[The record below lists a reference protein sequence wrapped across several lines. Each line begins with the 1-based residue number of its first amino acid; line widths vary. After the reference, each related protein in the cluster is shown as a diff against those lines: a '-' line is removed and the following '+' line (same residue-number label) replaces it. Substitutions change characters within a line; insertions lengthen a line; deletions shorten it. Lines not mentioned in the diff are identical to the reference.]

1 MLIKHCPFL
10 FLLNHRNSTM
20 SKVVLSV
27 KNLSKSF
34 GKRKAVNSLSFEIR
48 EGEIFGFLGP
58 NGAGKSTAIRV
69 MLSLLKPDDGDIEI
83 FNKSVRKYNNSALKG
98 VGALVERPDF
108 YEYLSA
114 YTNLSLLAIMDNV
127 PKNRILEVLEIVGL
141 ADRGDDKVKAY
152 SQGMKQRLGIA
163 QALLSNPKLLIL
175 DEPTNGLDP
184 RGMKE
189 VRDLI
194 RKLAKE
200 GITILLSSHLLH
212 EVEQVCTTMAII
224 NLGKLI
230 KIGSVHDLLNESDT
244 FITEIKAKPV
254 EKARKIME
262 SITYISNVYKIDGI
276 LKVKIANKDL
286 SQLTRDLVKA
296 GIDVSAIIPRTS
308 LEDYFLS
315 LTEDS
320 I

>member
-1 MLIKHCPFL
+1 MP
-10 FLLNHRNSTM
+10 
-20 SKVVLSV
+20 KVILSV

-34 GKRKAVNSLSFEIR
+34 GKRKAVDSLSFEIR
-48 EGEIFGFLGP
+48 AGEIFGFLGP
-58 NGAGKSTAIRV
+58 NGAGKSTAIRA
-69 MLSLLKPDDGDIEI
+69 MLSLIKPDSGDIEI
-83 FNKSVRKYNNSALKG
+83 FGKSIRKYRNSALQE

-114 YTNLSLLAIMDNV
+114 YKNLSLLAAMDKV
-127 PKNRILEVLEIVGL
+127 SKERILEVLEIVGL
-141 ADRGDDKVKAY
+141 ADRAKDKVRAF

-163 QALLSNPKLLIL
+163 QALLSKPKLLIL

-194 RKLAKE
+194 LKLAEE

-212 EVEQVCTTMAII
+212 EIEQICTTMAII

-244 FITEIKAKPV
+244 FITEITVEPVVKAKTTL
-254 EKARKIME
+254 E
-262 SITYISNVYKIDGI
+262 SLEYVSNVVESSGT
-276 LKVKIANKDL
+276 LKVRIANKDL
-286 SQLTRDLVKA
+286 SQLTRDLVNA
-296 GIDVSAIIPRTS
+296 NVDVSAIIPRTS

-315 LTEDS
+315 LTDEGL
-320 I
+320 

>member
-1 MLIKHCPFL
+1 MP
-10 FLLNHRNSTM
+10 
-20 SKVVLSV
+20 KVILSV

-34 GKRKAVNSLSFEIR
+34 GKRKAVDNLSFEIR
-48 EGEIFGFLGP
+48 AGEIFGFLGP
-58 NGAGKSTAIRV
+58 NGAGKSTAIRA
-69 MLSLLKPDDGDIEI
+69 MLSLIKPDSGDIEI
-83 FNKSVRKYNNSALKG
+83 FGKSIRKYHNSALQE

-114 YTNLSLLAIMDNV
+114 YKNLSLLAAMDKV
-127 PKNRILEVLEIVGL
+127 SKERILEVLEIVGL
-141 ADRGDDKVKAY
+141 ADRAKDKVRAF

-163 QALLSNPKLLIL
+163 QALLSKPKLLIL

-194 RKLAKE
+194 RKLAEE

-212 EVEQVCTTMAII
+212 EIEQICTTMAII

-244 FITEIKAKPV
+244 FITEITAEPVVKAKTTL
-254 EKARKIME
+254 E
-262 SITYISNVYKIDGI
+262 SLEYVSNVVESSGT
-276 LKVKIANKDL
+276 LKVRIANKDL
-286 SQLTRDLVKA
+286 SQLTRDLVNA
-296 GIDVSAIIPRTS
+296 NVDVSAIIPRTS

-315 LTEDS
+315 LTDEGL
-320 I
+320 

>member
-1 MLIKHCPFL
+1 MTDTI
-10 FLLNHRNSTM
+10 
-20 SKVVLSV
+20 LSV
-27 KNLSKSF
+27 KDLTKSF
-34 GKRKAVNSLSFEIR
+34 GKRKAVDALSFEIK

-58 NGAGKSTAIRV
+58 NGAGKSTAIKS
-69 MLSLLKPDDGDIEI
+69 MLSLIKPDSGDIEI
-83 FNKSVRKYNNSALKG
+83 FGESIRKNHNSALIG

-108 YEYLSA
+108 YEYLTA
-114 YTNLSLLAIMDNV
+114 EKNLSILAKMDRA
-127 PKNRILEVLEIVGL
+127 PYTRIAEVLKIVGL
-141 ADRGDDKVKAY
+141 EYRCKDKVKAY

-194 RKLAKE
+194 RKLAEK
-200 GITILLSSHLLH
+200 GITILLSSHILH
-212 EVEQVCTTMAII
+212 EVEQVCTSMAII

-230 KIGSVHDLLNESDT
+230 KIGGVTELLKSSDT
-244 FITEIKAKPV
+244 FITEVHAKPIN
-254 EKARKIME
+254 KA
-262 SITYISNVYKIDGI
+262 ITVMKKLSYISEIQSNNNI
-276 LKVKIANKDL
+276 VKIRIAYDNLKEV
-286 SQLTRDLVKA
+286 SKA
-296 GIDVSAIIPRTS
+296 LIENDIEVSAIIPRSS

-315 LTEDS
+315 LTGES

>member
-1 MLIKHCPFL
+1 MPKAI
-10 FLLNHRNSTM
+10 
-20 SKVVLSV
+20 LSV
-27 KNLSKSF
+27 LELTKLF
-34 GKRKAVNSLSFEIR
+34 GKRKAVDNLSFKIN

-58 NGAGKSTAIRV
+58 NGAGKSTAIKS
-69 MLSLLKPDDGDIEI
+69 MLSLIKPDSGDIEI
-83 FNKSVRKYNNSALKG
+83 FGKSIRRNHNSALVG

-114 YTNLSLLAIMDNV
+114 KQNLSILSKMDKV
-127 PKNRILEVLEIVGL
+127 PSERVQEVLKIVGL
-141 ADRGDDKVKAY
+141 EDRENDKVKAY

-194 RKLAKE
+194 RKLAE
-200 GITILLSSHLLH
+200 DGITILLSSHILH
-212 EVEQVCTTMAII
+212 EVEQVCTSMAII

-230 KIGSVHDLLNESDT
+230 KIGSVNELLKTSDT
-244 FITEIKAKPV
+244 FITEIHAKPITKAK
-254 EKARKIME
+254 KIME
-262 SITYISNVYKIDGI
+262 QLPFISKITESGDKLKIRIPYDKLKELNKTLIDNGI
-276 LKVKIANKDL
+276 E
-286 SQLTRDLVKA
+286 
-296 GIDVSAIIPRTS
+296 VSTIIPRSS

-315 LTEDS
+315 LTGES

>member
-1 MLIKHCPFL
+1 MPKAI
-10 FLLNHRNSTM
+10 
-20 SKVVLSV
+20 LSV
-27 KNLSKSF
+27 LELTKLF
-34 GKRKAVNSLSFEIR
+34 GKRKAVDNLSFKIN

-58 NGAGKSTAIRV
+58 NGAGKSTAIKS
-69 MLSLLKPDDGDIEI
+69 MLSLIKPDSGDIEI
-83 FNKSVRKYNNSALKG
+83 FGKSIRRNHNSALVG

-114 YTNLSLLAIMDNV
+114 KQNLSILSKMDKV
-127 PKNRILEVLEIVGL
+127 PSERVQEVLKIVGL
-141 ADRGDDKVKAY
+141 EDRENDKVKAY

-194 RKLAKE
+194 RKLAEE
-200 GITILLSSHLLH
+200 GITILLSSHILH
-212 EVEQVCTTMAII
+212 EVEQVCTSMAII

-230 KIGSVHDLLNESDT
+230 KIGSVNELLKTSDT
-244 FITEIKAKPV
+244 FITEIHAKPITKAK
-254 EKARKIME
+254 KIME
-262 SITYISNVYKIDGI
+262 QLPFISKITESGDKLKIRIPYDKLKELNKTLIDNGI
-276 LKVKIANKDL
+276 E
-286 SQLTRDLVKA
+286 
-296 GIDVSAIIPRTS
+296 VSTIIPRSS

-315 LTEDS
+315 LTGES

>member
-1 MLIKHCPFL
+1 
-10 FLLNHRNSTM
+10 M
-20 SKVVLSV
+20 SEVILSV
-27 KNLSKSF
+27 KNFSKSF
-34 GKRKAVNSLSFEIR
+34 GKRKAVDGLSFDIKT
-48 EGEIFGFLGP
+48 GEIFGFLGP
-58 NGAGKSTAIRV
+58 NGAGNSTAIRA
-69 MLSLLKPDDGDIEI
+69 MLSLIKPDSGDIEI
-83 FNKSVRKYNNSALKG
+83 FNKSVRKYHNSALQG

-114 YTNLSLLAIMDNV
+114 RKNLSLLAVMDKV
-127 PKNRILEVLEIVGL
+127 SKTRIDEVLKIVGL
-141 ADRGDDKVKAY
+141 ADRGNDKVKAF

-194 RKLAKE
+194 RKLTKE

-230 KIGSVHDLLNESDT
+230 KIGSVHDLLNEADT
-244 FITEIKAKPV
+244 FITEIKVKPII
-254 EKARKIME
+254 KARKILKD
-262 SITYISNVYKIDGI
+262 SKFISSVEENNGVF
-276 LKVKIANKDL
+276 KVKIANKDL
-286 SQLTRDLVKA
+286 GQLTRDLVKA
-296 GIDVSAIIPRTS
+296 DIDVSAIIPRTS

-315 LTEDS
+315 LTGDS

>member
-1 MLIKHCPFL
+1 
-10 FLLNHRNSTM
+10 M
-20 SKVVLSV
+20 SKVILSV

-34 GKRKAVNSLSFEIR
+34 GKRKAVDGLSFDIKI
-48 EGEIFGFLGP
+48 GEIFGFLGP
-58 NGAGKSTAIRV
+58 NGAGKSTAIRA
-69 MLSLLKPDDGDIEI
+69 MLSLIKPDSGDIEI
-83 FNKSVRKYNNSALKG
+83 FNKSVRKYRNSALQG

-114 YTNLSLLAIMDNV
+114 RKNLSLLAVMDKV
-127 PKNRILEVLEIVGL
+127 SKTRIDEVLKIVGL
-141 ADRGDDKVKAY
+141 ANRGNDKVKAF

-189 VRDLI
+189 VRGLI
-194 RKLAKE
+194 QKLAQE

-230 KIGSVHDLLNESDT
+230 KIGSVHDLLNEADT
-244 FITEIKAKPV
+244 FIIEIKAKPII
-254 EKARKIME
+254 KARKILKD
-262 SITYISNVYKIDGI
+262 SKFISSVEENNGVFKI
-276 LKVKIANKDL
+276 KIANKDIG
-286 SQLTRDLVKA
+286 QLTRDLVKA
-296 GIDVSAIIPRTS
+296 GIDVSAIVPRTS

-315 LTEDS
+315 LTGDS

>member
-1 MLIKHCPFL
+1 MSEVILS
-10 FLLNHRNSTM
+10 LN
-20 SKVVLSV
+20 
-27 KNLSKSF
+27 NLSKSF
-34 GKRKAVNSLSFEIR
+34 GKRKAVDNLSFEIR
-48 EGEIFGFLGP
+48 TGEIFGFLGP
-58 NGAGKSTAIRV
+58 NGAGKSTAIRA
-69 MLSLLKPDDGDIEI
+69 MLSLLSPDNGDILI
-83 FNKSVRKYNNSALKG
+83 FDKSIRKYRNSALQG

-114 YTNLSLLAIMDNV
+114 YKNLALLATMDKV
-127 PKNRILEVLEIVGL
+127 PKKRIVEVLEIVGL
-141 ADRGDDKVKAY
+141 ANRGEDKVKAF

-189 VRDLI
+189 VRGLV

-230 KIGSVHDLLNESDT
+230 KIGSVHDLLNESDRY
-244 FITEIKAKPV
+244 ITEVKATPV
-254 EKARKIME
+254 EKARKIMD
-262 SITYISNVYKIDGI
+262 SLAYISNVDEIDGI

-296 GIDVSAIIPRTS
+296 DIDVSAIIPRTS

-315 LTEDS
+315 LTGDS

>member
-1 MLIKHCPFL
+1 
-10 FLLNHRNSTM
+10 M
-20 SKVVLSV
+20 SEVILSV

-34 GKRKAVNSLSFEIR
+34 GKRKAVDNLSFEIR

-58 NGAGKSTAIRV
+58 NGAGKSTAIRA
-69 MLSLLKPDDGDIEI
+69 MLSLIKPDDGDIEI
-83 FNKSVRKYNNSALKG
+83 FNKSVRKYHNLALQG

-114 YTNLSLLAIMDNV
+114 HKNLSLLATMDNV
-127 PKNRILEVLEIVGL
+127 SKTRIGEVLKIVGL
-141 ADRGDDKVKAY
+141 ANRGEDKVKAY

-163 QALLSNPKLLIL
+163 QSLLSNPKLLIL
-175 DEPTNGLDP
+175 DEPTKGLDP

-189 VRDLI
+189 VRELI
-194 RKLAKE
+194 QKLAQE

-212 EVEQVCTTMAII
+212 EVEQICTTMAII

-230 KIGSVHDLLNESDT
+230 KIGSVHALLNESDT
-244 FITEIKAKPV
+244 YITEIKAEPV
-254 EKARKIME
+254 EKARKILKDSKFILFVEE
-262 SITYISNVYKIDGI
+262 SNGVF
-276 LKVKIANKDL
+276 KVKIANKDL
-286 SQLTRDLVKA
+286 SKLTRDLVKA
-296 GIDVSAIIPRTS
+296 DIDISAIIPRTS

-315 LTEDS
+315 LTGDS

>member
-1 MLIKHCPFL
+1 
-10 FLLNHRNSTM
+10 M
-20 SKVVLSV
+20 SEVILSV

-34 GKRKAVNSLSFEIR
+34 GKRKAVDNLSFEIK

-58 NGAGKSTAIRV
+58 NGAGKSTAIRA
-69 MLSLLKPDDGDIEI
+69 MLSLIKPDSGDIEI
-83 FNKSVRKYNNSALKG
+83 FDKSVRKYHNSALQG

-114 YTNLSLLAIMDNV
+114 YKNLSLLATMDKA
-127 PKNRILEVLEIVGL
+127 PKTRICEVLKIVGL
-141 ADRGDDKVKAY
+141 ADRGEDKVKAY

-194 RKLAKE
+194 RKLTKE

-254 EKARKIME
+254 KKVRKILIDSK
-262 SITYISNVYKIDGI
+262 SISFVEENNGVF
-276 LKVKIANKDL
+276 KVKIANKDL
-286 SQLTRDLVKA
+286 CQLTRDLVKA
-296 GIDVSAIIPRTS
+296 DIDVSAIIPRTS

>member
-1 MLIKHCPFL
+1 
-10 FLLNHRNSTM
+10 M
-20 SKVVLSV
+20 SEVILSI

-34 GKRKAVNSLSFEIR
+34 GKRKAVDNLSFEIK
-48 EGEIFGFLGP
+48 EDEIFGFLGP
-58 NGAGKSTAIRV
+58 NGAGKSTAIRS
-69 MLSLLKPDDGDIEI
+69 MLALIKPDAGDINI
-83 FNKSVRKYNNSALKG
+83 FNKSVNKLNNTALIG

-114 YTNLSLLAIMDNV
+114 HRNLSLLAKMDSISQ
-127 PKNRILEVLEIVGL
+127 NRVDEVLEIVGL
-141 ADRGDDKVKAY
+141 ADRGNDKVKAY

-163 QALLSNPKLLIL
+163 QALLCLPKLLIL

-189 VRDLI
+189 VRELI
-194 RKLAKE
+194 KKLAQE

-212 EVEQVCTTMAII
+212 EVEQTCTTMAII

-230 KIGSVHDLLNESDT
+230 KIGSVRDLLNESDT
-244 FITEIKAKPV
+244 FITEINAKPLTLA
-254 EKARKIME
+254 KSTLRGLN
-262 SITYISNVYKIDGI
+262 YISNFEQSGGI
-276 LKVKIANKDL
+276 FKVQIANKHL
-286 SQLTRDLVKA
+286 SQFTRDLVNA
-296 GIDVSAIIPRTS
+296 GLDISAIIPRTS

-315 LTEDS
+315 LTGDS

>member
-1 MLIKHCPFL
+1 MP
-10 FLLNHRNSTM
+10 
-20 SKVVLSV
+20 KVILSV

-34 GKRKAVNSLSFEIR
+34 GKRKAVDSLSFEIR
-48 EGEIFGFLGP
+48 AGEIFGFLGP
-58 NGAGKSTAIRV
+58 NGAGKSTAIRA
-69 MLSLLKPDDGDIEI
+69 MLSLIKPDSGDIEI
-83 FNKSVRKYNNSALKG
+83 FGKSIRKYHNSALQE

-114 YTNLSLLAIMDNV
+114 YKNLSLLAAMDKV
-127 PKNRILEVLEIVGL
+127 SKERILEVLEIVGL
-141 ADRGDDKVKAY
+141 ADRAKDKVRAF

-163 QALLSNPKLLIL
+163 QALLSKPKLLIL

-194 RKLAKE
+194 LKLAEE

-212 EVEQVCTTMAII
+212 EIEQICTTMAII

-230 KIGSVHDLLNESDT
+230 KIGSVHDLFNESDT
-244 FITEIKAKPV
+244 FITEITAEPVVKAKTTL
-254 EKARKIME
+254 E
-262 SITYISNVYKIDGI
+262 SLEYVSNVVESSGT
-276 LKVKIANKDL
+276 LKVRIANKDL

-296 GIDVSAIIPRTS
+296 DIDVSAIIPRIS

-315 LTEDS
+315 LTDEAL
-320 I
+320 

>member
-1 MLIKHCPFL
+1 
-10 FLLNHRNSTM
+10 M
-20 SKVVLSV
+20 SEVILSV
-27 KNLSKSF
+27 KNLSKFF
-34 GKRKAVNSLSFEIR
+34 GKRKAVDSLSFEIR

-58 NGAGKSTAIRV
+58 NGAGKSTAIRA
-69 MLSLLKPDDGDIEI
+69 MLSLIKPDDGDIEI
-83 FNKSVRKYNNSALKG
+83 FNKSVRKYHNLALQG

-114 YTNLSLLAIMDNV
+114 YKNLSILATMDKV
-127 PKNRILEVLEIVGL
+127 PKNRIVEVLEIVGL
-141 ADRGDDKVKAY
+141 ANRGEDKVKAY

-163 QALLSNPKLLIL
+163 QALLSNPRLLIL

-189 VRDLI
+189 VRGLI
-194 RKLAKE
+194 RKLAQE

-212 EVEQVCTTMAII
+212 EVEQICTTMAII

-230 KIGSVHDLLNESDT
+230 KIGSVHALLNESDT
-244 FITEIKAKPV
+244 YITEIKAEPV
-254 EKARKIME
+254 EKARKILE
-262 SITYISNVYKIDGI
+262 SLTYVSNVDEIDGI
-276 LKVKIANKDL
+276 LKIKIVNKYL

-296 GIDVSAIIPRTS
+296 DIDISAIIPRTS

-315 LTEDS
+315 LTGDS

>member
-1 MLIKHCPFL
+1 
-10 FLLNHRNSTM
+10 M
-20 SKVVLSV
+20 SEVILSV
-27 KNLSKSF
+27 INLSKSF
-34 GKRKAVNSLSFEIR
+34 GKRKAVDSLSFEIK

-58 NGAGKSTAIRV
+58 NGAGKSTAIRS
-69 MLSLLKPDDGDIEI
+69 MLALIKPDSGDIEI
-83 FNKSVRKYNNSALKG
+83 FNKSVGKYKNSALSD

-114 YTNLSLLAIMDNV
+114 YTNLSILATMDRV
-127 PKNRILEVLEIVGL
+127 PKSRILEVLEIVGL
-141 ADRGDDKVKAY
+141 VDRRDDKVKAF

-194 RKLAKE
+194 RKLTKE

-212 EVEQVCTTMAII
+212 EVEQVCSTMAII

-244 FITEIKAKPV
+244 FVTEIKAEPLDKT
-254 EKARKIME
+254 RKILDE
-262 SITYISNVYKIDGI
+262 LKFISFVEENNGVFKI
-276 LKVKIANKDL
+276 KIANNDL
-286 SQLTRDLVKA
+286 SRLTRNLVNA
-296 GIDVSAIIPRTS
+296 DIDVSAIIPRTS

-315 LTEDS
+315 LTSES

>member
-1 MLIKHCPFL
+1 MTEVI
-10 FLLNHRNSTM
+10 
-20 SKVVLSV
+20 LSI

-34 GKRKAVNSLSFEIR
+34 GKRKAVDSLSFDIR

-58 NGAGKSTAIRV
+58 NGAGKSTAIRS
-69 MLSLLKPDDGDIEI
+69 MLSLIKPDEGDIEI
-83 FNKSVRKYNNSALKG
+83 FNKSVRKYSNAALQK

-114 YTNLSLLAIMDNV
+114 YKNLLLLAKMDKVSHGRVN
-127 PKNRILEVLEIVGL
+127 EVLKIVGL
-141 ADRGDDKVKAY
+141 SDRGNDKVKAY

-163 QALLSNPKLLIL
+163 QALLNKPKILIL

-194 RKLAKE
+194 RKLAQE
-200 GITILLSSHLLH
+200 GITILISSHLLH

-224 NLGKLI
+224 NLGKLV
-230 KIGSVHDLLNESDT
+230 KIGSVQDLLNESDT
-244 FITEIKAKPV
+244 FITEIKVEPV
-254 EKARKIME
+254 EKAKKVLE
-262 SITYISNVYKIDGI
+262 GLNYLSNVAKSDGT
-276 LKVKIANKDL
+276 LKVRIANKDL
-286 SQLTRDLVKA
+286 KLLTRDLVKA
-296 GIDVSAIIPRTS
+296 DIDVSAIIPRTS

-315 LTEDS
+315 LTGDS

>member
-1 MLIKHCPFL
+1 MTDTI
-10 FLLNHRNSTM
+10 
-20 SKVVLSV
+20 LSV
-27 KNLSKSF
+27 KDLTKSF
-34 GKRKAVNSLSFEIR
+34 GKRKAVDSLSFEIK

-58 NGAGKSTAIRV
+58 NGAGKSTAIKS
-69 MLSLLKPDDGDIEI
+69 MLSLIKPDSGDIEI
-83 FNKSVRKYNNSALKG
+83 FGKSISKNHNSALTG

-108 YEYLSA
+108 YEYLTA
-114 YTNLSLLAIMDNV
+114 EKNLSILAKMDRA
-127 PKNRILEVLEIVGL
+127 PSTRITEVLKIVGL
-141 ADRGDDKVKAY
+141 EDRRKDKVKAY

-194 RKLAKE
+194 RNLAEE
-200 GITILLSSHLLH
+200 GITILLSSHILH
-212 EVEQVCTTMAII
+212 EIEQVCTSMAII

-230 KIGSVHDLLNESDT
+230 KIGGVTELLKLSDT
-244 FITEIKAKPV
+244 FITEVHAKPMKKAISV
-254 EKARKIME
+254 MEKL
-262 SITYISNVYKIDGI
+262 SYISEIQSSDSIIKIRVAYDNLKEVSKALIKNGI
-276 LKVKIANKDL
+276 E
-286 SQLTRDLVKA
+286 
-296 GIDVSAIIPRTS
+296 VSAIIPRSS

-315 LTEDS
+315 LTGES

>member
-1 MLIKHCPFL
+1 
-10 FLLNHRNSTM
+10 M
-20 SKVVLSV
+20 SEVILSI

-34 GKRKAVNSLSFEIR
+34 GKRKAVDNLSFDIK

-58 NGAGKSTAIRV
+58 NGAGKSTAIRS
-69 MLSLLKPDDGDIEI
+69 MLSLIKPDEGDIEI
-83 FNKSVRKYNNSALKG
+83 FTKSVRKFKNAALSV

-114 YTNLSLLAIMDNV
+114 YKNLSLLATMDKV
-127 PKNRILEVLEIVGL
+127 PKNRIGEVLEIVGL
-141 ADRGDDKVKAY
+141 TDRSEDKVKAY

-163 QALLSNPKLLIL
+163 QALLSDPKLLIL

-194 RKLAKE
+194 RKLSQE
-200 GITILLSSHLLH
+200 GITILLSSHILH

-230 KIGSVHDLLNESDT
+230 KIGRVHDLLNESDT
-244 FITEIKAKPV
+244 FITEVKAEPL
-254 EKARKIME
+254 ERARKILE
-262 SITYISNVYKIDGI
+262 SIDYISNVAESDGM
-276 LKVKIANKDL
+276 LKVRIANKDL
-286 SQLTRDLVKA
+286 KKLTRHLVKA
-296 GIDVSAIIPRTS
+296 DIDVSAIIPRTS

-315 LTEDS
+315 LTGDS

>member
-1 MLIKHCPFL
+1 MP
-10 FLLNHRNSTM
+10 
-20 SKVVLSV
+20 KVILSV

-34 GKRKAVNSLSFEIR
+34 GKRKAVDNLSFEIR
-48 EGEIFGFLGP
+48 AGEIFGFLGP
-58 NGAGKSTAIRV
+58 NGAGKSTAIRA
-69 MLSLLKPDDGDIEI
+69 MLSLIKPDSGDIEI
-83 FNKSVRKYNNSALKG
+83 FGKSIRKYHNSALQE

-114 YTNLSLLAIMDNV
+114 YKNLSLLAAMDKV
-127 PKNRILEVLEIVGL
+127 SKERILEVLEIVGL
-141 ADRGDDKVKAY
+141 ADRAKDKVRAF

-163 QALLSNPKLLIL
+163 QALLSKPKLLIL

-194 RKLAKE
+194 RKLAEE

-212 EVEQVCTTMAII
+212 EIEQICTTMAII

-244 FITEIKAKPV
+244 FITEITAEPVVKAKTTL
-254 EKARKIME
+254 E
-262 SITYISNVYKIDGI
+262 SLEYVSNVVESGGT
-276 LKVKIANKDL
+276 LKVRIANKDL

-296 GIDVSAIIPRTS
+296 DIDVSAIIPRTS

-315 LTEDS
+315 LTDEAL
-320 I
+320 

>member
-1 MLIKHCPFL
+1 MP
-10 FLLNHRNSTM
+10 
-20 SKVVLSV
+20 KVILSV

-34 GKRKAVNSLSFEIR
+34 GKRKAVDNLSFEIR
-48 EGEIFGFLGP
+48 AGEIFGFLGP
-58 NGAGKSTAIRV
+58 NGAGKSTAIRA
-69 MLSLLKPDDGDIEI
+69 MLSLIKPDSGDIEI
-83 FNKSVRKYNNSALKG
+83 FGKSIRKYHNSALQE

-114 YTNLSLLAIMDNV
+114 YKNLSLLAAMDKV
-127 PKNRILEVLEIVGL
+127 SKERILEVLEIVGL
-141 ADRGDDKVKAY
+141 ADRAKDKVRAF

-163 QALLSNPKLLIL
+163 QALLSKPKLLIL

-194 RKLAKE
+194 QKLAEE

-212 EVEQVCTTMAII
+212 EIEQICTTMAII

-244 FITEIKAKPV
+244 FITEITAEPVVKAKTTL
-254 EKARKIME
+254 E
-262 SITYISNVYKIDGI
+262 SLEYVSNVVESSGT
-276 LKVKIANKDL
+276 LKVRIANKDL
-286 SQLTRDLVKA
+286 SQLTRDLVNA
-296 GIDVSAIIPRTS
+296 NVDVSAIIPRTS

-315 LTEDS
+315 LTDEGL
-320 I
+320 

>member
-1 MLIKHCPFL
+1 ML
-10 FLLNHRNSTM
+10 
-20 SKVVLSV
+20 KVILSV

-34 GKRKAVNSLSFEIR
+34 GKRKAVDSLSFEIR
-48 EGEIFGFLGP
+48 AGEIFGFLGP
-58 NGAGKSTAIRV
+58 NGAGKSTAIRA
-69 MLSLLKPDDGDIEI
+69 MLSLIKPDSGDIEI
-83 FNKSVRKYNNSALKG
+83 FGKSIRKYHNSALQE

-114 YTNLSLLAIMDNV
+114 YKNLSLLAAMDKV
-127 PKNRILEVLEIVGL
+127 SKERILEVLEIVGL
-141 ADRGDDKVKAY
+141 AGRAKDKVRAF

-163 QALLSNPKLLIL
+163 QALLSKPKLLIL

-194 RKLAKE
+194 RKLAEE

-212 EVEQVCTTMAII
+212 EIEQICTTMAII

-244 FITEIKAKPV
+244 FITEITAEPAVKAKTTL
-254 EKARKIME
+254 E
-262 SITYISNVYKIDGI
+262 SLEYVSNVVESSGT
-276 LKVKIANKDL
+276 LKVRIANKDL
-286 SQLTRDLVKA
+286 SQLTRDLIKA
-296 GIDVSAIIPRTS
+296 DIDVSAIIPRTS

-315 LTEDS
+315 LTDEAL
-320 I
+320 

>member
-1 MLIKHCPFL
+1 
-10 FLLNHRNSTM
+10 
-20 SKVVLSV
+20 
-27 KNLSKSF
+27 NLSKSF
-34 GKRKAVNSLSFEIR
+34 GKRKAVDSLSFEIK

-58 NGAGKSTAIRV
+58 NGAGKSTAIRS
-69 MLSLLKPDDGDIEI
+69 MLALIKPDSGDIEI
-83 FNKSVRKYNNSALKG
+83 FNKSVGKYKNSALSD

-114 YTNLSLLAIMDNV
+114 YTNLSILATMDRV
-127 PKNRILEVLEIVGL
+127 PKSRILEVLEIVGL
-141 ADRGDDKVKAY
+141 VDRRDDKVKAF

-194 RKLAKE
+194 RKLTKE

-212 EVEQVCTTMAII
+212 EVEQVCSTMAII

-244 FITEIKAKPV
+244 FVTEIKAEPLDKT
-254 EKARKIME
+254 RKILDE
-262 SITYISNVYKIDGI
+262 LKFISFVEENNGVFKI
-276 LKVKIANKDL
+276 KIANNDL
-286 SQLTRDLVKA
+286 SRLTRNLVNA
-296 GIDVSAIIPRTS
+296 DIDVSAIIPRTS

-315 LTEDS
+315 LTSES

>member
-1 MLIKHCPFL
+1 MP
-10 FLLNHRNSTM
+10 
-20 SKVVLSV
+20 KVILSV

-34 GKRKAVNSLSFEIR
+34 GKRKAVDSLSFEIR
-48 EGEIFGFLGP
+48 AGEIFGFLGP
-58 NGAGKSTAIRV
+58 NGAGKSTAIRA
-69 MLSLLKPDDGDIEI
+69 MLSLINPDSGDIEI
-83 FNKSVRKYNNSALKG
+83 FGKSIRKCRNSALQE

-114 YTNLSLLAIMDNV
+114 YKNLSLLAAMDKV
-127 PKNRILEVLEIVGL
+127 SKERILEVLEIVGL
-141 ADRGDDKVKAY
+141 ADRAKDKVRAF

-163 QALLSNPKLLIL
+163 QALLSKPKLLIL

-194 RKLAKE
+194 LKLAEE

-212 EVEQVCTTMAII
+212 EIEQICTTMAII

-244 FITEIKAKPV
+244 FITEITAEPVVKAKTTL
-254 EKARKIME
+254 E
-262 SITYISNVYKIDGI
+262 SLEYVSNVVESSGT
-276 LKVKIANKDL
+276 LKVRIANKDL
-286 SQLTRDLVKA
+286 SQLTRDLVNA
-296 GIDVSAIIPRTS
+296 NVDVSAIIPRTS

-315 LTEDS
+315 LTDEGL
-320 I
+320 

>member
-1 MLIKHCPFL
+1 MAESI
-10 FLLNHRNSTM
+10 
-20 SKVVLSV
+20 LSV
-27 KNLSKSF
+27 NSLTKSF
-34 GKRKAVNSLSFEIR
+34 GKRQAVDNLSFEIK

-58 NGAGKSTAIRV
+58 NGAGKSTAIKS
-69 MLSLLKPDDGDIEI
+69 MLSLIKPNSGDIKI
-83 FNKSVRKYNNSALKG
+83 FGKSVSKYHNSALHG

-114 YTNLSLLAIMDNV
+114 YQNLSLLATMDKA
-127 PKNRILEVLEIVGL
+127 PKNRITEVLEIVGL
-141 ADRGDDKVKAY
+141 ADRSEDKVKEY

-163 QALLSNPKLLIL
+163 QALLSDPKLLVL

-194 RKLAKE
+194 RKLSKE

-230 KIGSVHDLLNESDT
+230 KIGSVQELLNESDT
-244 FITEIKAKPV
+244 CITEVKAEPVLKAK
-254 EKARKIME
+254 KIIE
-262 SITYISNVYKIDGI
+262 SLDFVSNVVEIDGI
-276 LKVKIANKDL
+276 IKVRIANKDL
-286 SQLTRDLVKA
+286 KKLTRELVNA
-296 GIDVSAIIPRTS
+296 DIDISALIPRTS

-315 LTEDS
+315 ITEEG

>member
-1 MLIKHCPFL
+1 
-10 FLLNHRNSTM
+10 M

-34 GKRKAVNSLSFEIR
+34 GKRKAVNRLSFEIR

-58 NGAGKSTAIRV
+58 NGAGKSTAIRA
-69 MLSLLKPDDGDIEI
+69 MLSLIKPDDGDIEI
-83 FNKSVRKYNNSALKG
+83 FNISVRKYHNSALRG

-114 YTNLSLLAIMDNV
+114 YKNLSLLATMDKV
-127 PKNRILEVLEIVGL
+127 PKNRIVEVLEIVGL

-152 SQGMKQRLGIA
+152 SHGMKQRLGIA

-189 VRDLI
+189 VRELI
-194 RKLAKE
+194 TKLAKD

-212 EVEQVCTTMAII
+212 EIEQVCTTMAII

-230 KIGSVHDLLNESDT
+230 KIGGVNELLNESDT
-244 FITEIKAKPV
+244 FIAEIKAKPV
-254 EKARKIME
+254 LKAKKIME
-262 SITYISNVYKIDGI
+262 GLSYISNIEKIDGV

-286 SQLTRDLVKA
+286 SRLTHDLVNA
-296 GIDVSAIIPRTS
+296 GIGVSAIIPRTS

-315 LTEDS
+315 FTGES